1 VPTATATPIPVTPSL
16 APPEPGLFF
25 RMQSDWGSAF
35 PKQDVNYVIA
45 AQNTRA
51 SGDMRDLR
59 ISAAMPANLEVLS
72 ASASYGTDP
81 RFTNV
86 DPAVAGNNVSLKLD
100 TLKPGEQVIIAIKTR
115 VKAGVAAGTQ
125 IISQA
130 ELTFTGIALPAHSNI
145 VTVLIVG
152 TAPTQVALAQA
163 TTTVTPTLTAT
174 MAATPSATATAT
186 MTPQPSPTG
195 TPPPPVAS
203 PANAAGAAPPTRA
216 PLPETSTGVPIFG
229 FVLLGMTMML
239 RTVRVHRAQSR
250 I

>member
-16 APPEPGLFF
+16 APSEPGLYF

-35 PKQDVNYVIA
+35 PEQEVNYVIA

-51 SGDMRDLR
+51 SGDMRDVR
-59 ISAAMPANLEVLS
+59 ISAAMPANLEVLG
-72 ASASYGTDP
+72 ASASYGVDP
-81 RFTNV
+81 RFTNI

-100 TLKPGEQVIIAIKTR
+100 TLRPGEQVIIAIKTR

-152 TAPTQVALAQA
+152 NAPTQAAQVQA
-163 TTTVTPTLTAT
+163 TTTMSPTAT
-174 MAATPSATATAT
+174 TTATPSATATAT
-186 MTPQPSPTG
+186 MTPQSSPTG
-195 TPPPPVAS
+195 TPAPPTTTPTTT
-203 PANAAGAAPPTRA
+203 AGAAPPTHA

>member
-1 VPTATATPIPVTPSL
+1 
-16 APPEPGLFF
+16 
-25 RMQSDWGSAF
+25 MQSDWGSAF
-35 PKQDVNYVIA
+35 PKQEINYVIA

-51 SGDMRDLR
+51 SGDMSDLR

-86 DPAVAGNNVSLKLD
+86 DPAVSSNNIISLKLAN
-100 TLKPGEQVIIAIKTR
+100 LKPGEQVIIAVKTR
-115 VKAGVAAGTQ
+115 VKADVAIGTR
-125 IISQA
+125 IVSQA
-130 ELTFTGIALPAHSNI
+130 ELTFTGIKLPAYSNI

-152 TAPTQVALAQA
+152 TAPTQVAQVQA
-163 TTTVTPTLTAT
+163 ATVTSTPAPSTTAS
-174 MAATPSATATAT
+174 PSATATAST
-186 MTPQPSPTG
+186 TATAPASPTGVPAPSPTN
-195 TPPPPVAS
+195 VAGGA
-203 PANAAGAAPPTRA
+203 PAPRA

-250 I
+250 L

>member
-1 VPTATATPIPVTPSL
+1 VTRTPTPIPVTPSL
-16 APPEPGLFF
+16 APPEPGLYF

-35 PKQDVNYVIA
+35 PEQDVNYVIA

-72 ASASYGTDP
+72 ASASYGVDP
-81 RFTNV
+81 RLTSV
-86 DPAVAGNNVSLKLD
+86 DPAVAGNTVSLKLD
-100 TLKPGEQVIIAIKTR
+100 SFKPGEQVIIAIKTR
-115 VKAGVAAGTQ
+115 VKAGVAAGTR
-125 IISQA
+125 IVSQA
-130 ELTFTGIALPAHSNI
+130 QLTFTGISSPAYSNI

-152 TAPTQVALAQA
+152 AAPTQAALAQTQA
-163 TTTVTPTLTAT
+163 TATASSPTPTTTLTAT
-174 MAATPSATATAT
+174 PTATATAT
-186 MTPQPSPTG
+186 VAA
-195 TPPPPVAS
+195 TPPPAPSAAP
-203 PANAAGAAPPTRA
+203 PAAAGAAPPTRA

-250 I
+250 L